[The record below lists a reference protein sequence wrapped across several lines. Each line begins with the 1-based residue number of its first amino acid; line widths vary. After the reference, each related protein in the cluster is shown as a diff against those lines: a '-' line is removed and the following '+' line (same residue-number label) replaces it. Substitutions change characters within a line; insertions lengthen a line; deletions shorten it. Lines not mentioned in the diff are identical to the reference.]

1 MKHKINFILL
11 LLPVMALAAENIRPF
26 LTSGPWYPA
35 DPQRLNQMLDG
46 FFKQAP
52 MPEKTA
58 TIRGIIAPHAGYEY
72 SGLCAA
78 RAYRCLSPSQSI
90 HRVFLLGASHHYGFS
105 GACVSDF
112 SAFATPLGQ
121 VAVDTEICRSL
132 SRQSFFRNDNTA
144 MQNEHSLENQL
155 PFLQKILGSTNFK
168 IVPVLFGALRK
179 NDFKKMADIIAAYCD
194 EKTLLVVSS
203 DLTHYGENFA
213 YTPFKSDIK
222 KQLTL
227 LDTGFIETIQ
237 KLDFENY
244 YRYFEKTGITAC
256 GFVPIGI
263 MIRLFEKKNFR
274 SSLADYYK
282 SGDLSGDYS
291 TSVSYASLLFI
302 EADNAANDPSS
313 LNQAEKKLLLELA
326 RSTLQSY
333 LENIRVPQEKENQFS
348 AYPKLGQKLGV
359 FVTLRKK
366 GDLRGCIGSIIG
378 VEPLY
383 RGVIANAIHA
393 AVDDPRFPRLRQKEL
408 ESVEIEISVMT
419 PLRQVS
425 DHRSIRLGTDGVV
438 IRDGYAQA
446 VFLPQVA
453 NETGWTLDQFLGNL
467 CLKAG
472 LERDAYIRSR
482 TMQFHVFQ
490 AQVFSEADRRQ

>member
-1 MKHKINFILL
+1 MKRKINFFLL
-11 LLPVMALAAENIRPF
+11 LLPVMVMAAENIRPF

-35 DPQRLNQMLDG
+35 DPLKLEQMLDG
-46 FFKQAP
+46 FLKQTP
-52 MPEKTA
+52 IPEKTG

-78 RAYRCLSPSQSI
+78 HAYRYLSPSQPI
-90 HRVFLLGASHHYGFS
+90 HRVFLLGASHHYGFY

-121 VAVDTEICRSL
+121 VPVDTEICRSL
-132 SRQSFFRNDNTA
+132 SRQSFFRNDNAA

-155 PFLQKILGSTNFK
+155 PFLQKILGNANFK
-168 IVPVLFGALRK
+168 IVPILFGALRK
-179 NDFKKMADIIAAYCD
+179 NDFEKMAAIIATYCD
-194 EKTLLVVSS
+194 EKTLLVASS

-213 YTPFKSDIK
+213 YTPFKGDIK
-222 KQLTL
+222 KQLTI

-263 MIRLFEKKNFR
+263 MIRLFEKRNI
-274 SSLADYYK
+274 SCALTDYYK
-282 SGDLSGDYS
+282 SGDLNNDYS
-291 TSVSYASLLFI
+291 TSVSYASLVFTK
-302 EADNAANDPSS
+302 ADKSPNDPIGLS
-313 LNQAEKKLLLELA
+313 QAEQKLLLELA
-326 RSTLQSY
+326 RFTLQSY
-333 LENIRVPQEKENQFS
+333 LKNTQISQQKENQFS
-348 AYPKLGQKLGV
+348 AYPKLAENLGV

-366 GDLRGCIGSIIG
+366 GELRGCIGSIIG

-383 RGVIANAIHA
+383 RGVMANAVHA
-393 AVDDPRFPRLRQKEL
+393 AVDDPRFPPLRQKEL

-419 PLRQVS
+419 PLQPLADFRA
-425 DHRSIRLGTDGVV
+425 IRLGTDGVI
-438 IRDGYAQA
+438 IRDGRAQA

-453 NETGWTLDQFLGNL
+453 VETRWNLDQFLGNL

-472 LERDAYIRSR
+472 LERDAYHRSR
-482 TMQFHVFQ
+482 SMQFYVFQ
-490 AQVFSEADRRQ
+490 AQVFSEKDRRK